1 MYYVT
6 ESLHVMIDA
15 KKLSTLFMA
24 IFFLQLSRQ
33 KMNHGGKKAQQI
45 VTFCVLSNTRKY
57 FEINDS
63 MYNKFLVVTDIYDYK
78 MLQSHETTAIRQLV
92 TKNII

>member
-33 KMNHGGKKAQQI
+33 KMNHGGKKA
-45 VTFCVLSNTRKY
+45 
-57 FEINDS
+57 
-63 MYNKFLVVTDIYDYK
+63 
-78 MLQSHETTAIRQLV
+78 
-92 TKNII
+92 